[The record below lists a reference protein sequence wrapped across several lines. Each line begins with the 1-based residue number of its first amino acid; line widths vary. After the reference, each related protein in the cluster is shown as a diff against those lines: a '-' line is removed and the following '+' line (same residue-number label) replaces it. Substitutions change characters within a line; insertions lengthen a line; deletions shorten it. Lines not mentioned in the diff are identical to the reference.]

1 MLLRPDTIDGMA
13 DGAAHSTGAERRPG
27 PHAGGPTSQGGGAY
41 PDAVDRVIA
50 ELSRLPGI
58 GRRSAERLAFHLLKG
73 DPDAAYT
80 LASAI
85 TDLKRT
91 VRHCTI
97 CSHLSG
103 GDVCGI
109 CGDERRDR
117 ARVLVVEQP
126 RDLIALEQTGQ
137 FGGVYHVLMGRLS
150 PLDGIGPSEL
160 TIAELLT
167 RIDHPERNAGGVR
180 VEEVI
185 LGLNP
190 TMEGDG
196 TTLYLAEH
204 LKGHGVRVTRLA
216 RGLPTG
222 GQLEHASPAVLSDA
236 ILGRKELD

>member
-1 MLLRPDTIDGMA
+1 MA
-13 DGAAHSTGAERRPG
+13 DGAAQSSRAERDRP
-27 PHAGGPTSQGGGAY
+27 QGDARPPRPDRGAGAY

-50 ELSRLPGI
+50 ELSRLPGS
-58 GRRSAERLAFHLLKG
+58 GRRSAERLAFHLLKSASS
-73 DPDAAYT
+73 DALG
-80 LASAI
+80 LAAAI

-91 VRHCTI
+91 VRHCSI

-103 GDVCGI
+103 GDQCGI
-109 CGDERRDR
+109 CLDPKRDR
-117 ARVLVVEQP
+117 ARVLIVEQP

-150 PLDGIGPSEL
+150 PLDGIGPAEL
-160 TIAELLT
+160 TLAELLA
-167 RIDHPERNAGGVR
+167 RVDDPARNAGGQR
-180 VEEVI
+180 VEEII

-196 TTLYLAEH
+196 TTLYLAEQ
-204 LKGHGVRVTRLA
+204 LRTRPVRVTRLA